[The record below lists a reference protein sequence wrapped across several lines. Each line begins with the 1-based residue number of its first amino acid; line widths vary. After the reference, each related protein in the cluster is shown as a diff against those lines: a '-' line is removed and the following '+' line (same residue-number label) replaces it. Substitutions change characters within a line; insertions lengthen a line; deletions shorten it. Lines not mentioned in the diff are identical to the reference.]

1 MMWLVKI
8 FQKRP
13 SDKTIK
19 IGKILFWLLLVWS
32 LYYNLI
38 YQAEINTLETNFFWM
53 DVSESTIKYITY
65 AFIAMWIIPVYT
77 AVTNV
82 CLLKKKYMRY
92 VQVFFWITILYA
104 SGKVVETASLDIDS
118 LLLLMWLLPLA
129 AWITWKCITSNCM
142 KYKEKITKIRV

>member
-13 SDKTIK
+13 TDKTIK

-38 YQAEINTLETNFFWM
+38 YQAEVNTLETNFFWM
-53 DVSESTIKYITY
+53 EVSESTIKYITY
-65 AFIAMWIIPVYT
+65 AFIAIWIIPVYT

-92 VQVFFWITILYA
+92 VQAFFWITILYA